1 MLSLKK
7 YFSSRTQ
14 FCVVKLSKG
23 NPTSSCVTF
32 NLFVKPALKMLSGQK
47 PNNTII
53 QARLDSDIHLDA
65 RPEYHRCTLGK
76 IPSSSTLPDRLTR
89 QSAQTDGFEI
99 QKKDFSKRDSVPVA
113 ISTGSQCSANINSC
127 SKAHGLIIV
136 PQKTEKSETITKGSI
151 LNVMLF
157 QDI

>member
-1 MLSLKK
+1 MEQK
-7 YFSSRTQ
+7 R
-14 FCVVKLSKG
+14 FCDVKLSKG

-76 IPSSSTLPDRLTR
+76 IPSSSPLPRPLRRTVLK
-89 QSAQTDGFEI
+89 S
-99 QKKDFSKRDSVPVA
+99 KKDFSKRDSVPVA

>member
-1 MLSLKK
+1 MNTLEK
-7 YFSSRTQ
+7 YFFSSRTQ
-14 FCVVKLSKG
+14 FCGVKLSKG

-76 IPSSSTLPDRLTR
+76 IPSSSTLPRPLRRTVLKSKKRL
-89 QSAQTDGFEI
+89 FE
-99 QKKDFSKRDSVPVA
+99 KRFGTGGDINWISVLSEYKFMFK
-113 ISTGSQCSANINSC
+113 STWINYC
-127 SKAHGLIIV
+127 APENRKI
-136 PQKTEKSETITKGSI
+136 
-151 LNVMLF
+151 
-157 QDI
+157 